1 MKIEA
6 VASGWSDAHRNE
18 KQIIKFATTYHRMTL
33 FKDVNFHLK
42 IFILPVIWIINLKI
56 LHRKLSPQKTIL
68 QYYCIIP
75 PMRLFV

>member
-42 IFILPVIWIINLKI
+42 I